1 MIQNLEAGEDGTY
14 AVWSAYARS
23 GSEWVDMNKNQPVTL
38 NDDLLHKISQ
48 ANTETSLEDTIQA
61 NTDTQLAYTFEIKD
75 GGSSNEKLK
84 EIPKNSRKINLVCA
98 KEPSK

>member
-38 NDDLLHKISQ
+38 NDDLLHKISP
-48 ANTETSLEDTIQA
+48 ANEEASIGDTSHA
-61 NTDTQLAYTFEIKD
+61 NTDRQLAYTFEIKG
-75 GGSSNEKLK
+75 GGSSNEQLI